1 MFKLFTVE
9 TANDLLDAVDERLT
23 ALETAV
29 RELRDAHARAR
40 DARRDAAEALAL
52 RQEIGFLAG
61 AAHDARRDLE
71 RLGVQVPDL
80 EAGVVEFPARV
91 GGEIVHLVWERGEH
105 AVTRY
110 HRLTGDATTYPL
122 DVGDVTPTPRDEN
135 APQGASD
142 PRA

>member
-9 TANDLLDAVDERLT
+9 TANDLLDAVEARLT

-29 RELRDAHARAR
+29 HDLREAHARAR
-40 DARRDAAEALAL
+40 EGRQDPAEALAL
-52 RQEIGFLAG
+52 RAEIGFLAG
-61 AAHDARRDLE
+61 AARDARRELE

-91 GGEIVHLVWERGEH
+91 GGEIVHLVWERGEDT
-105 AVTRY
+105 VTRY
-110 HRLTGDATTYPL
+110 HRLTGDEATYPL
-122 DVGDVTPTPRDEN
+122 DPDDATPRRGEPDP
-135 APQGASD
+135 PQGTPE